1 MPAGADITR
10 SEGAASSAPLPPRG
24 AGGRRGSV
32 LVIVMVTLLFATFA
46 LVTFMER
53 ASVDLLVDQ
62 REVLT
67 KRLRQEAY
75 SALEMTLGVLNEFR
89 EAGNGLRSPAEGWS
103 DPLGFA
109 GYVPADDRVVEI
121 SFEDESGKL
130 SLPQINA
137 QILTNLFRHWELAQA
152 DAESLADALL
162 GWMKRNHVYTSAVQP
177 NYETGAI
184 PYVTP
189 GRSLRSFGELAA
201 IEKVRETFYDA
212 DGRPNDLWRR
222 FVDSVSLYD
231 FARPNL
237 NGAKPDTLAALGQF
251 DETQQ
256 RNLGDYLRGTGT
268 YLNQGPRFFQAPNEA
283 QRIAGPTGDSGAF
296 ATAISA
302 LRINVTVRDGRTEFK
317 LSTVISPPNGAT
329 TVQTTATAGRTQT
342 PAVGAQTAA
351 QQQNRPNAAQAMPRP
366 GASPTAPGSG
376 AAARNLRY
384 PFTLL
389 EIRENDEIPPPPPAP
404 PNPLI

>member
-1 MPAGADITR
+1 MSRP
-10 SEGAASSAPLPPRG
+10 SANLLARLR
-24 AGGRRGSV
+24 ALRRGRRGSV

-46 LVTFMER
+46 LVTFMEK

-67 KRLRQEAY
+67 RRLRQEAY

-103 DPLGFA
+103 DPLAFA
-109 GYVPADDRVVEI
+109 GYVPAEGRVVEI
-121 SFEDESGKL
+121 AFEDESGKL
-130 SLPQINA
+130 SLPQVNA
-137 QILTNLFRHWELAQA
+137 QILTRLFRHWDLPQA
-152 DAESLADALL
+152 DAEGLADALL
-162 GWMKRNHVYTSAVQP
+162 GWMKRDHVYTSAVQP
-177 NYETGAI
+177 DYESGPI
-184 PYVTP
+184 PYLAP
-189 GRSLRSFGELAA
+189 GRPLRSFGELAA

-222 FVDSVSLYD
+222 FVDSVSLYN
-231 FARPNL
+231 FPRPNL
-237 NGAKPDTLAALGQF
+237 NGARPDTLAALGQF

-283 QRIAGPTGDSGAF
+283 QQIAGPAGDAGAF
-296 ATAISA
+296 AALISA
-302 LRINVTVRDGRTEFK
+302 LRITVTVREGSTEYK
-317 LSTVISPPNGAT
+317 LSTVIAPPNGAT

-342 PAVGAQTAA
+342 SAAGAQTAA
-351 QQQNRPNAAQAMPRP
+351 QQQNRPNAAQATPPRP
-366 GASPTAPGSG
+366 GASPAAPGTG
-376 AAARNLRY
+376 PAASSLRY

-389 EIRENDEIPPPPPAP
+389 EIRENDEIPPPPLPPA
-404 PNPLI
+404 NPLN

>member
-1 MPAGADITR
+1 MSRPAANVLVR
-10 SEGAASSAPLPPRG
+10 LRAL
-24 AGGRRGSV
+24 RRGSV

-67 KRLRQEAY
+67 RRLRQEAY

-103 DPLGFA
+103 DPLAFA
-109 GYVPADDRVVEI
+109 GYVPADGRVVDVA
-121 SFEDESGKL
+121 FEDESGKL
-130 SLPQINA
+130 SLPQVNA
-137 QILTNLFRHWELAQA
+137 QILTRLFRHWDLPQA
-152 DAESLADALL
+152 DAESLADALI
-162 GWMKRNHVYTSAVQP
+162 GWMKRDHVYTSAVQP
-177 NYETGAI
+177 DYETGPI
-184 PYVTP
+184 PYLAP
-189 GRSLRSFGELAA
+189 GRPLRSFGELAA

-212 DGRPNDLWRR
+212 EGRPNDLWRR
-222 FVDSVSLYD
+222 FVDSVSLYN
-231 FARPNL
+231 FPRPNL

-283 QRIAGPTGDSGAF
+283 QQIAGPAGDAAAF
-296 ATAISA
+296 AASISA
-302 LRINVTVRDGRTEFK
+302 LRITLTVRDGSTEYK
-317 LSTVISPPNGAT
+317 LSTVIAPPNGAT

-342 PAVGAQTAA
+342 SAAGAQTAA
-351 QQQNRPNAAQAMPRP
+351 QQQNRPNAAQVAPPRP
-366 GASPTAPGSG
+366 GASPATPGTGPATQS
-376 AAARNLRY
+376 LRY

-389 EIRENDEIPPPPPAP
+389 EIRENDEIPPPPPP
-404 PNPLI
+404 PANPL